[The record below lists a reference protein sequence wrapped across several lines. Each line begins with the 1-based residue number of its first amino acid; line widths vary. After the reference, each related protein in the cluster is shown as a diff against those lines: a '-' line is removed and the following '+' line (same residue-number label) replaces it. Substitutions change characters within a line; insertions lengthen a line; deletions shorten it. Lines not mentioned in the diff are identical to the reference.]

1 MLIWDVDPILIKFG
15 FVQIRYYGLLFA
27 TAFTVGFFLLKQFM
41 KRKGQDPLM
50 ADSILVYMVFGIL
63 IGSRLVHILF
73 YNPAYYFS
81 HPSEILKV
89 WHGGIASHGAVL
101 GGLVAIAIFCHIHK
115 QNFWDI
121 GDSISIQFLLVA
133 GLVRIGNF
141 FNSEIVGRVT
151 DVPWAVKFVRY
162 DKYFSVDQVPWRHP
176 TQIYEFI
183 YHVIGFFLVRYIY
196 IRWEDKLRTGS
207 TLFIVLAYYTFARFF
222 VEFFKEYQTLQSGL
236 TMGQWLSI
244 PFFIVAVILFQWR
257 QKEGND
263 IPIPLKKK

>member
-1 MLIWDVDPILIKFG
+1 MLTWDVDPILIKFG

-50 ADSILVYMVFGIL
+50 ADSILLYMVFGIL
-63 IGSRLVHILF
+63 VGSRLVHILF

-101 GGLVAIAIFCHIHK
+101 GGLVAIAIFCHRHK

-133 GLVRIGNF
+133 GLIRIGNF

-196 IRWEDKLRTGS
+196 IRWGHKLKTGS

-257 QKEGND
+257 QKAGND
-263 IPIPLKKK
+263 IPIPLKTK